1 MMKLLEQF
9 GKAPLAFKLGALVA
23 ILIVIAVVEY
33 QVVFKPK
40 KDEVDRLKKQ
50 SVELKVKLLENQAIA
65 DNLPKFQEEVNILN
79 EQLKQAL
86 ALLPNEAD
94 VHTLFRHLSIV
105 AKKTNVA
112 LLSFR
117 PAGQASHGFYNDLSM
132 ELKIDGTYH
141 DIAVF
146 IDQVGKLSRIVNI
159 SNLVFSSPRI
169 QGNSILL
176 TVDCRATTFM
186 FAGGGAR

>member
-1 MMKLLEQF
+1 MTKLLEQF
-9 GKAPLAFKLGALVA
+9 SKAAKSVKFAVLVVIVA
-23 ILIVIAVVEY
+23 IISGVEY
-33 QVVFKPK
+33 QVIYSPM
-40 KDEVDRLKKQ
+40 KDDLSRLQKQ
-50 SVELKVKLLENQAIA
+50 SAELKVKLLENQAIA

-94 VHTLFRHLSIV
+94 VHSLYRQLSIV

-117 PAGQASHGFYNDLSM
+117 PAGQASQGFYNSLGM
-132 ELKIDGTYH
+132 ELKIEGTYNN
-141 DIAVF
+141 IAIF

-159 SNLVFSSPRI
+159 SNLVFSSPKI
-169 QGNSILL
+169 QGNTILL

>member
-1 MMKLLEQF
+1 MSKLLEQF
-9 GKAPLAFKLGALVA
+9 AKAALAVKLA
-23 ILIVIAVVEY
+23 ILVVIIIVIAGVEY
-33 QVVFKPK
+33 QVVFSPK
-40 KDEVDRLKKQ
+40 KQDLDRLRRQ
-50 SVELKVKLLENQAIA
+50 SAELKVKLLENQAIA

-94 VHTLFRHLSIV
+94 VHSLYRQLSIV
-105 AKKTNVA
+105 AKKTNVG

-117 PAGQASHGFYNDLSM
+117 PAGQSSHGFYNDLGM
-132 ELKIDGTYH
+132 DLKVSGTYH

-146 IDQVGKLSRIVNI
+146 IDQVGKLSRIVNV
-159 SNLVFSSPRI
+159 SNLVFSSPSAV
-169 QGNSILL
+169 GNAISLN
-176 TVDCRATTFM
+176 VDCRATTFM

>member
-9 GKAPLAFKLGALVA
+9 GKAPLVFKLGSLVL

-33 QVVFKPK
+33 QVMFKPK
-40 KDEVDRLKKQ
+40 KDDVDRLKKQ
-50 SVELKVKLLENQAIA
+50 SAELKVKLLENQAIA
-65 DNLPKFQEEVNILN
+65 DNLHKFQEEVNILN

-86 ALLPNEAD
+86 SLLPNEAD
-94 VHTLFRHLSIV
+94 VHTLFRQLSIV

-169 QGNSILL
+169 QGNSSLL